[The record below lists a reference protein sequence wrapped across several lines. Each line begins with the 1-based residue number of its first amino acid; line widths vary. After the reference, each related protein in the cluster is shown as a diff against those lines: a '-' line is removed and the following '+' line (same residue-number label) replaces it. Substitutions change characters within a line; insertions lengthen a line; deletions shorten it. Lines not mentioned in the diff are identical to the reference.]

1 MKFMKRKRSGVL
13 PTAVLMLLSLPLMAA
28 CLLPGDT
35 SSGTTGDFGG
45 AGQLVTVLNGN
56 VPYFDAEDYAY
67 AQDTGYFIELSPL
80 DGLGRTG
87 VTWGLF
93 DYAHMPTDEREP
105 LDTTPSGWEQNR
117 YPSDLVEGG
126 WLYNRSHQIG
136 FQISGLND
144 VPENLMTGTRM
155 FNSPGMLQFEDMTAD
170 HMRDQRSH
178 HVLYRV
184 TPDFGGGNLLAYGVT
199 MESDCLECD
208 GADYCVYIANIQP
221 GITIDYATG
230 RNWESGSDVET
241 EDPSTLPDAQ
251 DYVLNTSNGKFH
263 LPTCRYA
270 ESMSDKN
277 REEITAPRSWMMA
290 HGYDPCGVCN
300 P

>member
-1 MKFMKRKRSGVL
+1 MRKRNGCL
-13 PTAVLMLLSLPLMAA
+13 IAVLILSVAMILTACDMLMTEGN
-28 CLLPGDT
+28 GDEP
-35 SSGTTGDFGG
+35 STTPDVGSKKE
-45 AGQLVTVLNGN
+45 LITVLNDN
-56 VPYFDAEDYAY
+56 IPYFTEDDYAN
-67 AQDTGYFIELSPL
+67 AEKTGYFISLAPL
-80 DGLGRTG
+80 DELGRTG

-93 DYAHMPTDEREP
+93 DYGHMPTEEREP
-105 LDTTPSGWEQNR
+105 LDTTPSGWVQNR
-117 YPSDLVEGG
+117 YSTDLVEGG

-144 VPENLMTGTRM
+144 IPENLMTGTRM
-155 FNSPGMLQFEDMTAD
+155 FNTPGMLQFEDMTAD

-184 TPDFGGGNLLAYGVT
+184 TPDFKGNNLLAYGVT

-230 RNWESGSDVET
+230 KNWESGTDT
-241 EDPSTLPDAQ
+241 EDPSVLPGAQ
-251 DYVLNTSNGKFH
+251 DYVVNRSNGKFH

-270 ESMSDKN
+270 ESMNATN
-277 REEITAPRSWMMA
+277 REEIRAPRSWMIA
-290 HGYDPCGVCN
+290 NGCDPCGVCN